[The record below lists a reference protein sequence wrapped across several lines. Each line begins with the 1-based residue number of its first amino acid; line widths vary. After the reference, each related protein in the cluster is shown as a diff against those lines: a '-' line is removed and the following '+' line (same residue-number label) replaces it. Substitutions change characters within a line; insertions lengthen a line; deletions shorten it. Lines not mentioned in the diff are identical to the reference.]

1 MINEKPRRDVIQNR
15 ERAQQINSFEGMNFP
30 RRGIPTDIDGYIEY
44 DGHLFI
50 NFEGKHKNTEM
61 KYGQR
66 LSFEHLVQSHQRAG
80 DTAFV
85 LHYEHEV
92 PADEDVIVKDQIVK
106 EVYSTKDLNWK
117 TPTRPITV
125 QQAIDGIIKYCIKES
140 IIEKPQ
146 TIADKVKERLKQ
158 LKN

>member
-30 RRGIPTDIDGYIEY
+30 RRGIPTDIDGFIEY
-44 DGHLFI
+44 DGKLFI
-50 NFEGKHKNTEM
+50 NFEGKHTGVEM

-66 LSFEHLVQSHQRAG
+66 LSFEHLTQSHKRAG

-85 LHYEHEV
+85 LVYEHDV
-92 PADEDVIVKDQIVK
+92 PVDEDVIVKDQLVTK
-106 EVYSTKDLNWK
+106 VYSTKDLTWNV
-117 TPTRPITV
+117 PTKPITV
-125 QQAIDGIIKYCIKES
+125 QQAIDGIIKYCIRES

-146 TIADKVKERLKQ
+146 TIQEKVKQRLKE